1 MIENGHVGTV
11 GYTVDPPS
19 PLRLHEPNFKRGS
32 FPRANGA
39 KRRARVLIPFG
50 FLHPGKGKH

>member
-1 MIENGHVGTV
+1 MDMKKHCEFIRVTH
-11 GYTVDPPS
+11 
-19 PLRLHEPNFKRGS
+19 

-39 KRRARVLIPFG
+39 KRRARVLIPSG